1 MRIITGLLVIQLS
14 VGSSPAESQPMWR
27 GAVRSAGAGPVTWVL
42 VSGLIG
48 GVSGFRSLEDT
59 LRRAGSR
66 VVTIDPYRL
75 SIDSADVTYEALA
88 RRVDAV
94 LCALGVRHARL
105 VGHSNGAGVAL
116 RMAAFAPDR
125 VDALYLLDAGA
136 LASNRGRVF
145 GRSLSLVPVL
155 ARLPGGLGYIRRR
168 MVEGV
173 RENSGR
179 SEWFDESAQRAY
191 IEPMLDDIA
200 RVVSMAIRLGN
211 SKERDPLSVIVARVR
226 APVTVLLGD
235 APHPSERGP
244 AELDALTLLGARL
257 EIVRLAAVG
266 HFPHEEATA
275 IVACHLTHSAARAS
289 DASIARAIVISTPCR
304 LR

>member
-14 VGSSPAESQPMWR
+14 ASGLPAESQPMWR
-27 GAVRSAGAGPVTWVL
+27 GAVRSAGTGPATWVF

-48 GVSGFRSLEDT
+48 GLSGFRSLEDT

-94 LCALGVRHARL
+94 LGALDVRHARV

-125 VDALYLLDAGA
+125 VDALFLLDAGA

-155 ARLPGGLGYIRRR
+155 ASIPGGRGYIRRR

-173 RENSGR
+173 RENSVR
-179 SEWFDESAQRAY
+179 SEWFDEAAQQAY
-191 IEPMLDDIA
+191 IEPMLNDIG
-200 RVVSMAIRLGN
+200 RVVSMAIRLGD
-211 SKERDPLSVIVARVR
+211 SKERDPLRVVVARVR
-226 APVTVLLGD
+226 APVTVILGD
-235 APHPSERGP
+235 APHPSEPGP
-244 AELDALTLLGARL
+244 AELDALRPLGARL
-257 EIVRLAAVG
+257 EVVRLVGVG

-275 IVACHLTHSAARAS
+275 IVARYL
-289 DASIARAIVISTPCR
+289 
-304 LR
+304 LRKRDTVSLAGIRK